1 MRDSK
6 PGMDLKQG
14 YVGLW
19 AEFRT
24 MLGPVAVG
32 CHWQP
37 TSTWVLDV
45 CVGGGVSHKV
55 WRHWPV
61 RPTPYPPFVCNLC
74 FSKTVF
80 RSIRNLQGLEP
91 SSSVF
96 SNKGE
101 GEMGEGQLNLMGM
114 VSSCCDTK
122 FTPIKTASLRF
133 TF

>member
-45 CVGGGVSHKV
+45 CVGGGGEPQSVETLACKAHSI
-55 WRHWPV
+55 
-61 RPTPYPPFVCNLC
+61 PPFC
-74 FSKTVF
+74 
-80 RSIRNLQGLEP
+80 LQPLFLQD
-91 SSSVF
+91 SF
-96 SNKGE
+96 QIN
-101 GEMGEGQLNLMGM
+101 
-114 VSSCCDTK
+114 
-122 FTPIKTASLRF
+122 
-133 TF
+133 